1 MTRARNIAGFSTITT
16 TPSPVHVGPI
26 GVLTATRIDGAFNLV
41 DLDTRDI
48 TAQGIGVTNL
58 QVSGITT
65 GLNVSGIITAQN
77 GINFNGTSTGLN
89 ASGIGTIA
97 TLNVTGN
104 ATIGG
109 VLTYEDVTNVDSVGI
124 VTARGLSIFGNT
136 TGLQEVSGVATFSH
150 QATAGSS
157 SEDRTAFQA
166 DSALRG
172 FPSDSSQTDRATL
185 LVVSGNRRIGL
196 GASSTSSWIQ
206 ASQPGVSGLP
216 GKLILQPGGGYV
228 GINTTSGPSYALDV
242 CGETDPSI
250 RLKANGTGAS
260 DDTIMRFAIG
270 GTTANNYIYFG
281 DSGDSNAGQIRY
293 SHNSDFMSLHTGA
306 AERVRISAN
315 DIELNSTAQQ
325 IHLATSDGS
334 DNGFLN
340 IGAAG
345 GANNQTRGAQAVFYG
360 NEHSSYRGQL
370 GLLAGNSGSTSGYI
384 YFNTGGSTTMQLTS
398 AGNLNIGGNYTQ
410 TTYTSQVTGTF
421 NATSN
426 VLINGKSAATA
437 GKAIAMAMVFG

>member
-16 TPSPVHVGPI
+16 TPSQVHVGPI
-26 GVLTATRIDGAFNLV
+26 GVLTATRIDGEFNLV
-41 DLDTRDI
+41 DLNTREL

-136 TGLQEVSGVATFSH
+136 TGLQVVSGVATFSH

-228 GINTTSGPSYALDV
+228 GINTTSAPTYALDV

-293 SHNSDFMSLHTGA
+293 SHNSDFMSFHTGA

-334 DNGFLN
+334 DTGYLN

-345 GANNQTRGAQAVFYG
+345 GANNQNRGAQMVFYG
-360 NEHSSYRGQL
+360 NEASGTQGQL
-370 GLLAGNSGSTSGYI
+370 GLLAGNSGSANGFI
-384 YFNTGGSTTMQLTS
+384 YFNTGGSTTIQLTS